1 MGTLGTESVRSEL
14 LGMHQGAAE
23 CFCIKSLLFFLQ
35 HELSDGDLDI
45 DLAGEDE
52 VNHLDGSSSSASSTA
67 TSNTEENDIDEE
79 TM

>member
-1 MGTLGTESVRSEL
+1 MFLFVL
-14 LGMHQGAAE
+14 L
-23 CFCIKSLLFFLQ
+23 FLQ
-35 HELSDGDLDI
+35 HELSDGDLDV